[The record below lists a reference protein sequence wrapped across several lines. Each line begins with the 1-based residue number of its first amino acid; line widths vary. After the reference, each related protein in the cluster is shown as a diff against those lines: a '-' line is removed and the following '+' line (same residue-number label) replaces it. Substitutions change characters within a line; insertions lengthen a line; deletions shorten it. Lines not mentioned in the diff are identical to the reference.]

1 MYIGSLTRNTCQRQS
16 VQTEANTDDLQIVNI
31 VASGILGSGEIEVK
45 ALATDLDVVKTV
57 QPGRL
62 YLSKSPET
70 PVAML
75 FRSWSYTIA
84 GAESWQEVLDT
95 VEWLSQVLD
104 CVGLDIERETISVSI
119 MVKYLVATA
128 ELESS
133 ANLTAAAVALGLERT
148 EYEPEQF
155 PALIYRP
162 DDAICTVMVFSNG
175 KVTTITGGQDVKT
188 THPVFATFKHP

>member
-1 MYIGSLTRNTCQRQS
+1 MPTPVGTDGSEYR
-16 VQTEANTDDLQIVNI
+16 DLQIVNI
-31 VASGILGSGEIEVK
+31 VASGTLGAGEIDVK
-45 ALATDLDVVKTV
+45 TLATDLDVVKTV

-70 PVAML
+70 PVAMV
-75 FRSWSYTIA
+75 FRSGSYTIA

-104 CVGLDIERETISVSI
+104 GVGVNIDRETISASI
-119 MVKYLVATA
+119 VVKYLVATA
-128 ELESS
+128 ELGSS
-133 ANLTAAAVALGLERT
+133 ANLAAAAVALGMERT

-162 DDAICTVMVFSNG
+162 DDSSCTVMVFSTG
-175 KVTTITGGQDVKT
+175 KVTITGGQDIET
-188 THPVFATFKHP
+188 THHIFRDIQATLTEEIGT